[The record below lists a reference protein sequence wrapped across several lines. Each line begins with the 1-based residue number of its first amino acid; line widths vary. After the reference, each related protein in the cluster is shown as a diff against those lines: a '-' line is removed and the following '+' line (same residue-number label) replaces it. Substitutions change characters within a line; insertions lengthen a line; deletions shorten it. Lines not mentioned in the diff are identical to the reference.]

1 MVACRRGG
9 SASRRRIHTLV
20 HYSRVGYRACVS
32 SFCRYVPLSFGE
44 RLNSGKP
51 SSPSARTYHLYDV
64 VRRISNLHSCESG
77 IMIPMKI
84 FLHWLIAAAAIGI
97 AAYIVPGVTIDP
109 ISALIAAV
117 VLGALNLF
125 IRPII
130 VILTL
135 PINVV
140 TLGLFS
146 LVINASLVLLATYL
160 VPGFVIIGFWTAV
173 LFAIVLSVV
182 NWVFHLWNRD

>member
-1 MVACRRGG
+1 
-9 SASRRRIHTLV
+9 
-20 HYSRVGYRACVS
+20 
-32 SFCRYVPLSFGE
+32 
-44 RLNSGKP
+44 
-51 SSPSARTYHLYDV
+51 
-64 VRRISNLHSCESG
+64 
-77 IMIPMKI
+77 MKI
-84 FLHWLIAAAAIGI
+84 FLHWLISAAAIGI

-140 TLGLFS
+140 TLGFFS
-146 LVINASLVLLATYL
+146 LVINASLVLLATYI
-160 VPGFVIIGFWTAV
+160 VPGFTVASFWTAV
-173 LFAIVLSVV
+173 LFAIVLSIV